1 MNRLCIALF
10 ALLFVAGCASDDITP
25 DDAANLAK
33 SAGGRS
39 DSTAKTGD
47 VNVPIALSQDGNVKV
62 APVKA
67 SATRTVSNSSGGHVQ
82 GALTL
87 AGSSGASPEARAHQI
102 ETDPVI
108 VELRAE
114 LAALREGESTPEERA
129 AVVDKIAARVKELEQ
144 AASGPVVSFPALR
157 EIHTSNVIINGTG
170 TEEKPLT
177 PEEAAAAAQTIPA
190 IIEKARAGDTDAD
203 EAVEDGQ

>member
-1 MNRLCIALF
+1 MNRFIIALF

-39 DSTAKTGD
+39 DSAAKTGD
-47 VNVPIALSQDGNVKV
+47 VNVPIALSQDGDVKV

-67 SATRTVSNSSGGHVQ
+67 SATRTVSNSTGGHVQ

-87 AGSSGASPEARAHQI
+87 ASSGGAAQI
-102 ETDPVI
+102 ESDPVI
-108 VELRAE
+108 LELRAE

-129 AVVDKIAARVKELEQ
+129 AIVQKIGERLVQIEQ
-144 AASGPVVSFPALR
+144 ASQGGGVMLPELR
-157 EIHTSNVIINGTG
+157 EIHVTNLIVNGTG
-170 TEEKPLT
+170 TEAKPLT
-177 PEEAAAAAQTIPA
+177 AEEAQAAATTLPL
-190 IIEKARAGDTDAD
+190 IIEKARAGDVEEN
-203 EAVEDGQ
+203 EATEGGQ